1 MIGMF
6 GMEIFKMTTGD
17 LLLTGQTES
26 HTHLFQASFRVHQ
39 ELIKPLRALEAEARN
54 AGFQFQVVSAFRS
67 FQKQV
72 DIWNAKTEGKLP
84 VLDEQGVPLSTEKL
98 SSHELME
105 AILKWS
111 ALPGTSRHHWGTDLD
126 VIDGAGLREGDRV
139 RLVPEEFSGNGP
151 FAALHLWLD
160 QHLSR
165 FGFFRPYRMDRGGV
179 RPERWHISYAPL
191 AEKFLEQ
198 LTEEKVAQALES
210 SNLILKKEALQ
221 NLKSIF
227 QTYVKNIDPV

>member
-1 MIGMF
+1 
-6 GMEIFKMTTGD
+6 MTTGD

-26 HTHLFQASFRVHQ
+26 HTTLFQVSFKVHQ
-39 ELIKPLRALEAEARN
+39 DLVDPLRALEAEARN
-54 AGFQFQVVSAFRS
+54 AGFQFQVVSAFRG
-67 FQKQV
+67 FQKQI

-84 VLDEQGVPLSTEKL
+84 VLDELGVPLSL
-98 SSHELME
+98 DRLAPHELME

-126 VIDGAGLREGDRV
+126 VIDGAGLKAGERV

-165 FGFFRPYRMDRGGV
+165 LGFFRPYRTDRGGV

-191 AEKFLEQ
+191 AEKFLES
-198 LTEEKVAQALES
+198 LTEDMVAQALET
-210 SNLILKKEALQ
+210 SNLILKEEALQ
-221 NLKSIF
+221 NLESIF
-227 QTYVKNIDPV
+227 QTYVKNIDPI